1 MISLNIT
8 KRNIPFDLCSGA
20 FNTNT
25 AIITALTIGVGM
37 DRNPNNQN
45 QKWNQYINL
54 VMGMETLS
62 FVRQISLNFF
72 SFLCKESEPDFCS
85 ISIVIIVFVIELSV
99 EYMTDCWD
107 CYCVVSLLSPEMHYH
122 CWCSFCM
129 HYNCGVYLTP
139 VVQWLRL
146 QCHSATIHISLWSFI
161 LSSEPRHYY

>member
-1 MISLNIT
+1 MCTNDTKLYVNVIWLLPVKFDAQNPKNI
-8 KRNIPFDLCSGA
+8 
-20 FNTNT
+20 
-25 AIITALTIGVGM
+25 VW
-37 DRNPNNQN
+37 NQN

-139 VVQWLRL
+139 VVQCLRL
-146 QCHSATIHISLWSFI
+146 QYHPATTQPPDTSHSYH
-161 LSSEPRHYY
+161 LSCPLSPRHYY